1 MGQDV
6 HCIATWND
14 RRSVGKA
21 SLETEELLFRGEF
34 RLRMPFKTITDMAVA
49 NGRLTVRVVEGT
61 ATFELGSRAAQ
72 WADRIRNPKGVLEK
86 MGIKPDALVSVL
98 GIDDRWFLDDL
109 KSRVDQPRVG
119 KAARNSDVIIVAINT
134 ARDLMAFDRLQASL
148 KANGAIWAV
157 RPKGTAEV
165 SESVVMNAARDAGLV
180 DVKVVRFS
188 DTHTAEKF
196 VRPKLSR

>member
-14 RRSVGKA
+14 RRSVGTV

-34 RLRMPFKTITDMAVA
+34 RLRIPFKAITDLAVA
-49 NGRLTVRVVEGT
+49 GGRLTVKLVEGV
-61 ATFELGSRAAQ
+61 AIFDLGRRAEQ
-72 WADRIRNPKGVLEK
+72 WADRIRNPKGVLDK
-86 MGIKPDALVSVL
+86 MGIRADSLVSVL
-98 GIDDRWFLDDL
+98 GIEDRWFLDDL
-109 KSRVDQPRVG
+109 RMRVDEPRLG
-119 KAARNSDVIIVAINT
+119 KVARNSDVIIVAINQ
-134 ARDLMAFDRLQASL
+134 ARDLAAFNRLQPSL
-148 KANGAIWAV
+148 KAGGAIWAV
-157 RPKGTAEV
+157 RPKGTPEV
-165 SESVVMNAARDAGLV
+165 SESVVMNAARNAGLV